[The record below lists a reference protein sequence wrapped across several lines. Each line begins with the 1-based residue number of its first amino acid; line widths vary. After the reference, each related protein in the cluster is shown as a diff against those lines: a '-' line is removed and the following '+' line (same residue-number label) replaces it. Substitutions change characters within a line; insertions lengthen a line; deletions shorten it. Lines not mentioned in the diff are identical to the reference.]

1 MSSPTLPGFQTLAR
15 FALWFCLGA
24 TSIAQNSQPETVTP
38 PSPSVDQSLH
48 DLRDQVR
55 ELQAAV
61 AEMRVENARYR
72 EETRQM
78 RHELEATKVLA
89 QGRSLPA
96 QEDQDYSMAPS
107 AAEENVGAKNEKEP
121 IPQIAATESKPTTN
135 AERLAK
141 LEEEYELLGGKV
153 DDQYQTKLE
162 SASKYRVRLSGIVLL
177 NLFGN
182 KGGVDNQDLPQIA
195 VPVPAGGS
203 SGNVGATLRQS
214 QLGLEV
220 FGPHLAGARTTADLQ
235 LDFAGG
241 FAATWNGVNSGLV
254 RMRTATVRLDWAK
267 TSIVA
272 GQDDLF
278 FSPRTPTSFA
288 SLAVPALSYTGNLW
302 SWTPQIRL
310 ERRFTLSENSS
321 VILQG
326 GILDNLT
333 GEFPADYYFRTPQ
346 AGENSRQPAYA
357 SRVAWSRNVLGQK
370 LTVGGAGYFGRQ
382 NYGFSRNVSSWSGMT
397 DWNLPLGRNFSLS
410 GKFYRGQALGGL
422 GGSNGRSI
430 TANGDPTAQATTITP
445 LNVMGGWSQMK
456 FRPKTS
462 LEFNAAFGQDST
474 FANDVRGRYVPGTGY
489 FSSIIRTRGA
499 LANIIF
505 RPRSDLL
512 FSAEYHRLN
521 SLALYDDHHSANQVN
536 LVMGVLF

>member
-1 MSSPTLPGFQTLAR
+1 MSSPSFPVFQTLAR
-15 FALWFCLGA
+15 FTLWFCLGTA
-24 TSIAQNSQPETVTP
+24 CVAQNSPTEVATP
-38 PSPSVDQSLH
+38 PSPSVEQSLH
-48 DLRDQVR
+48 ELRDQIR
-55 ELQAAV
+55 ELQSAV
-61 AEMRVENARYR
+61 AEMRTENSRYQEEARQLRR
-72 EETRQM
+72 ELQ
-78 RHELEATKVLA
+78 ASKVLPDGGPMSA
-89 QGRSLPA
+89 REDSSYRIVPTVAPEDVRVNGKTPANSLSGS
-96 QEDQDYSMAPS
+96 Q
-107 AAEENVGAKNEKEP
+107 
-121 IPQIAATESKPTTN
+121 SKPTN
-135 AERLAK
+135 SADRLAR
-141 LEEEYELLGGKV
+141 LEEEYQLLGGKV

-195 VPVPAGGS
+195 VGLAPGAS
-203 SGNVGATLRQS
+203 SGSVGASLRQS

-235 LDFAGG
+235 MDFAGG
-241 FAATWNGVNSGLV
+241 FSSTWNGVNSGLV
-254 RMRTATVRLDWAK
+254 RLRTATVRFDWAK

-288 SLAVPALSYTGNLW
+288 SLAVPALSYAGNLW
-302 SWTPQIRL
+302 SWTPQVRI

-321 VILQG
+321 VLLQG

-333 GEFPADYYFRTPQ
+333 GAFPTDSYFRTPQ

-357 SRVAWSRNVLGQK
+357 SRIAWSRNVLGQK
-370 LTVGGAGYFGRQ
+370 LTLGGAGYFGRQ
-382 NYGFSRNVSSWSGMT
+382 SQGFGRNISSWAGMA
-397 DWNLPLGRNFSLS
+397 DWNLPLSRTLSLS

-422 GGSNGRSI
+422 GGSNGRSV
-430 TANGDPTAQATTITP
+430 TFNGDPAVQTTSAIP
-445 LNVMGGWSQMK
+445 LNAMGGWSQLK
-456 FRPKTS
+456 FRPKTQ

-474 FANDVRGRYVPGTGY
+474 FAKDVMAGNIPGQGY
-489 FSSIIRTRGA
+489 FSTIIRARGA

-521 SLALYDDHHSANQVN
+521 SLALYDDRHSANQVN